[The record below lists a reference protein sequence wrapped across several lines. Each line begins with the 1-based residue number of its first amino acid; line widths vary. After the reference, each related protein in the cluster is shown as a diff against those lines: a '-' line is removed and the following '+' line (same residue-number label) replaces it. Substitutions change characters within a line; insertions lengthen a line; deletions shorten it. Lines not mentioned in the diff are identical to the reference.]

1 MCQGPAFFVVVVC
14 LFVYCCLIVCCC
26 SFVCCCFFF
35 FSFVVCRL
43 FQIWTTSASVCQGPP
58 FFVIVFFVYCCL
70 FVCCCS
76 RVCCCLLLLFVFF
89 LFVFGF
95 LSFVVCFT
103 YGRLQ
108 QVCVKNLPFLWLLF
122 ICLFIVVYL
131 CVVVRLCFVVCC
143 CCLFFV
149 VFRLLFVVCFKYGRL
164 QQVCVKG
171 LPVIFCIVFLLLLV
185 LWLVF
190 CCLYVVD
197 KRDVVDGMTRY

>member
-1 MCQGPAFFVVVVC
+1 MLLFVC
-14 LFVYCCLIVCCC
+14 LLL
-26 SFVCCCFFF
+26 FFF
-35 FSFVVCRL
+35 
-43 FQIWTTSASVCQGPP
+43 
-58 FFVIVFFVYCCL
+58 L
-70 FVCCCS
+70 FVCCLSFVSNMDDFSKCVS
-76 RVCCCLLLLFVFF
+76 RTSLFCDCFFLFIVVYLCVVVRVSVVVCCCCLFFF
-89 LFVFGF
+89 LFFFGF

-171 LPVIFCIVFLLLLV
+171 LPVISCIVFLLLLV

>member
-1 MCQGPAFFVVVVC
+1 MLLFVC
-14 LFVYCCLIVCCC
+14 LLL
-26 SFVCCCFFF
+26 FFF
-35 FSFVVCRL
+35 
-43 FQIWTTSASVCQGPP
+43 
-58 FFVIVFFVYCCL
+58 L
-70 FVCCCS
+70 FVCC
-76 RVCCCLLLLFVFF
+76 
-89 LFVFGF
+89 
-95 LSFVVCFT
+95 LSFVSNMDDFSKCVSRTSLFCDCF
-103 YGRLQ
+103 
-108 QVCVKNLPFLWLLF
+108 F
-122 ICLFIVVYL
+122 LFIVVYL